1 MNFLNS
7 YREGAEIV
15 PPESFLFDDSVGSYS
30 LRVIPMSLAWT
41 QALVSVRGGNGV
53 TDVYADSNGTISE
66 ASLTT
71 NGDTFEDWN
80 TSQQSDV
87 YVNKWYAQNNAN
99 VINTTRTLTSVDNAT
114 SPTLW
119 RQSLGFNYENG
130 KIALS
135 FDGSDELKS
144 ATANTALSSPSSLT
158 ITTVAKNTLAAS
170 NGQYFKTS
178 NSITAF
184 NIAQNSTTNKKCV
197 GIAPY
202 QLNSINTNTNLAQR
216 ILIFYKDG
224 STRSLA
230 LNGVLQ
236 DTLTQTN
243 NWANDQISI
252 GSSFIGS
259 IQEVTISDNYY
270 TNTLTDLANEINDY
284 YQTYYQTS

>member
-1 MNFLNS
+1 MEMYLS
-7 YREGAEIV
+7 YY
-15 PPESFLFDDSVGSYS
+15 LHSV
-30 LRVIPMSLAWT
+30 
-41 QALVSVRGGNGV
+41 
-53 TDVYADSNGTISE
+53 
-66 ASLTT
+66 
-71 NGDTFEDWN
+71 
-80 TSQQSDV
+80 
-87 YVNKWYAQNNAN
+87 
-99 VINTTRTLTSVDNAT
+99 
-114 SPTLW
+114 
-119 RQSLGFNYENG
+119 GFNYENG

-158 ITTVAKNTLAAS
+158 ITTVAKNTLASS

-236 DTLTQTN
+236 DTLTQF
-243 NWANDQISI
+243 DDRPLQ
-252 GSSFIGS
+252 
-259 IQEVTISDNYY
+259 DN
-270 TNTLTDLANEINDY
+270 LSQFDIDLFKTVLVSLIIDLFK
-284 YQTYYQTS
+284 TVLVS